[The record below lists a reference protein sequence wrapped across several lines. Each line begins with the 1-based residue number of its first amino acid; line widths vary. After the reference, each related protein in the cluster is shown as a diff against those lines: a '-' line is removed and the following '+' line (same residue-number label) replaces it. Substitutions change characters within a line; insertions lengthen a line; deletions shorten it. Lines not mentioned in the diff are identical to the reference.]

1 MKKIIIVSA
10 LTLIL
15 SSCTWGQSTPVS
27 PAIVNTPS
35 PYPTTTISGEM
46 LPDTTPATGENYSAK
61 GTEPFWSLE
70 ITPTETTL
78 TRPGEKDTITKKYE
92 TRQTDKW
99 AIINI
104 KDAKGEF
111 FVNLTKGS
119 CSDGMSE
126 TKYSYNVTVLVGAET
141 LTGCATKK

>member
-1 MKKIIIVSA
+1 MKKIIIVSV

-15 SSCTWGQSTPVS
+15 SSCTWGQTTPVN
-27 PAIVNTPS
+27 PAVVTNPPS
-35 PYPTTTISGEM
+35 PYPTTTISGEIV
-46 LPDTTPATGENYSAK
+46 PDMTPATGENYSAK

-78 TRPGEKDTITKKYE
+78 TRPGEKDTITKKYN
-92 TRQTDKW
+92 TRQTDKG
-99 AIINI
+99 AIISI

-111 FVNLTKGS
+111 FVTLTKSS

-126 TKYSYNVTVLVGAET
+126 TKYAYNASVLV
-141 LTGCATKK
+141 